1 MNIRDTWRVQ
11 DGFNQRGRYK
21 ARVVPFAV
29 IANAEIQHVDIF
41 IAVAWVDIEKKKPLS
56 RINNTTSSQ
65 TEPES
70 VSDCNI
76 TARVAKSNV
85 HTDKQPGCLRIKL
98 ILKRGLLSRFRG
110 YSETQSFRSAGVV
123 FRSSFAFVISATFQG
138 TPYFNVGIVEGS
150 NRFATILHNS

>member
-1 MNIRDTWRVQ
+1 MNIRDTRRVQ

-65 TEPES
+65 TEPDS

-76 TARVAKSNV
+76 TARVAK
-85 HTDKQPGCLRIKL
+85 KQRTY
-98 ILKRGLLSRFRG
+98 R
-110 YSETQSFRSAGVV
+110 
-123 FRSSFAFVISATFQG
+123 
-138 TPYFNVGIVEGS
+138 
-150 NRFATILHNS
+150 

>member
-1 MNIRDTWRVQ
+1 MNIRDTRRVQ

-41 IAVAWVDIEKKKPLS
+41 IAVAWVDIEKKKPFS

-70 VSDCNI
+70 VS
-76 TARVAKSNV
+76 TATSPPWWQKSNV
-85 HTDKQPGCLRIKL
+85 HTDKQPRMFTDKTDTKAGFVVAFSRVFRDSIVSVSRRCISVIVCLR
-98 ILKRGLLSRFRG
+98 
-110 YSETQSFRSAGVV
+110 
-123 FRSSFAFVISATFQG
+123 
-138 TPYFNVGIVEGS
+138 GICNFPG
-150 NRFATILHNS
+150 NTLF

>member
-41 IAVAWVDIEKKKPLS
+41 IAVTWVDIEKKKPLS

-65 TEPES
+65 TGLKAFRIATSPRWQKKA
-70 VSDCNI
+70 I
-76 TARVAKSNV
+76 
-85 HTDKQPGCLRIKL
+85 HTDKQPRMFTDKTDTKAGFVVA
-98 ILKRGLLSRFRG
+98 FRG

-150 NRFATILHNS
+150 NKICHDFA

>member
-1 MNIRDTWRVQ
+1 MNIRDTRRVQ
-11 DGFNQRGRYK
+11 DGFNQCGRYK

-41 IAVAWVDIEKKKPLS
+41 IAVTWVDIEKKKPLS

-70 VSDCNI
+70 VSI
-76 TARVAKSNV
+76 ATSPPGSKSNV

-110 YSETQSFRSAGVV
+110 YSETQSFLSAGVV
-123 FRSSFAFVISATFQG
+123 FRSSFAFVISATFRG